1 MVKVCSIGV
10 NVLCERASILAR
22 GSLGRA
28 PFRTAPLAARH
39 PLIRIRVFN
48 LARRAEEGRERR
60 KRGIKGGGE
69 TENGNGRI
77 GAPRGNKLAELPWC
91 TTRVNSASFFS
102 LPLFPSPTPSKVLLY
117 IFSGFR
123 FDIGW
128 NKVKLWLFFF
138 ERDGEMDRRFCSKV
152 KSGIGN

>member
-1 MVKVCSIGV
+1 MAEEKGGPRSHVDPGTATSMVKVCSIGV

-60 KRGIKGGGE
+60 KRGIKG
-69 TENGNGRI
+69 
-77 GAPRGNKLAELPWC
+77 
-91 TTRVNSASFFS
+91 
-102 LPLFPSPTPSKVLLY
+102 
-117 IFSGFR
+117 
-123 FDIGW
+123 
-128 NKVKLWLFFF
+128 
-138 ERDGEMDRRFCSKV
+138 
-152 KSGIGN
+152 